1 MAQLPNLIYDQKP
14 PMSSD
19 SFKALAETL
28 LNERD
33 AALMKCLSLD
43 PDPNPGSR
51 DESLPARA
59 DSKEPSYNSP
69 APSTGNK
76 FIDGW
81 REWERTLR
89 INLAKNR
96 AHILKRE
103 NEVPLEIPVVPMEAL
118 VTAAKATSGEQS
130 PLDAEL
136 LIDKARWNTICGLAG
151 SDYFSRENV
160 FAYYLKLVMMERKDS
175 FDTEKGFAEYKSL
188 YASILE
194 SANKSLEETS

>member
-1 MAQLPNLIYDQKP
+1 MAQLPHLIYDQKP
-14 PMSSD
+14 PMTSD
-19 SFKALAETL
+19 SFKALAESL
-28 LNERD
+28 LSEKD
-33 AALMKCLSLD
+33 AVLMKCLSLD
-43 PDPNPGSR
+43 PDPNP
-51 DESLPARA
+51 DPA
-59 DSKEPSYNSP
+59 DSKEPSYNTP
-69 APSTGNK
+69 APSTGNT

-89 INLAKNR
+89 VNLAKNR

-103 NEVPLEIPVVPMEAL
+103 NEVPLEIPVVPIEAL
-118 VTAAKATSGEQS
+118 LTAAKATSGEQT

-160 FAYYLKLVMMERKDS
+160 FAYYLKLVMMERKES

-194 SANKSLEETS
+194 NANTAMEEHT

>member
-43 PDPNPGSR
+43 PDPNPV
-51 DESLPARA
+51 E
-59 DSKEPSYNSP
+59 SKEPSYNTP

-76 FIDGW
+76 FIDDW
-81 REWERTLR
+81 RAFERTLR

-103 NEVPLEIPVVPMEAL
+103 NEVPLEIPVVPIEAL
-118 VTAAKATSGEQS
+118 LTAAKATSGEQS

-175 FDTEKGFAEYKSL
+175 FDTEKGFAEYKAL

-194 SANKSLEETS
+194 NANTSLEEHQ